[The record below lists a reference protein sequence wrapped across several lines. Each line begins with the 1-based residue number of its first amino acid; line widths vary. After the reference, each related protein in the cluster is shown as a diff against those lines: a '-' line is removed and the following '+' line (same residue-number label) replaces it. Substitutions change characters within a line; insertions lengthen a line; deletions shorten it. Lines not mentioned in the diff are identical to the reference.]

1 MLRIGLLLA
10 FLALPILEI
19 WFLIQVG
26 SVIGGWQTVGL
37 LIAAAVLGVWLM
49 RREGRR
55 TWAALQSAIGSGR
68 MPDRELADAALIMG
82 GGAMLLA
89 PGFLSDVIGLLFILP
104 LTRPVARRRLMWFLD
119 RWMRSLAARSPYGPL
134 LDHTGAFGGPDG
146 SGPEG
151 FGPEGFGPG
160 GSGAAGRPGGGGRV
174 RVVHGEVIDD
184 EGPAGGPNPPAGR

>member
-1 MLRIGLLLA
+1 MLRIGLFLA
-10 FLALPILEI
+10 FLALPVLEI

-37 LIAAAVLGVWLM
+37 LIVAAVLGVWLM

-89 PGFLSDVIGLLFILP
+89 PGFLSDVFGLFLILP
-104 LTRPVARRRLMWFLD
+104 VTRPVARRWLTWFLD
-119 RWMRSLAARSPYGPL
+119 RWVRSLAARSPYGPL
-134 LDHTGAFGGPDG
+134 LDHTGTFGGREG
-146 SGPEG
+146 FGPEG
-151 FGPEGFGPG
+151 FGPEGFG
-160 GSGAAGRPGGGGRV
+160 AAGRPGSGNGRV

-184 EGPAGGPNPPAGR
+184 EGPSDGPKPPARR